1 MARQTEL
8 LKGTLDLLILR
19 SLELE
24 PRHGLGIAE
33 RIEQVTRGTFIVKP
47 GSLFPALH
55 RLERQGF
62 IDGEWI
68 LTPAGKRAPSAPHRE
83 SWGPITMSSPSCARS
98 STRPKP
104 SPRSME
110 NHSSS

>member
-33 RIEQVTRGTFIVKP
+33 RIEQVTRGTFVGKP
-47 GSLFPALH
+47 GSLFPALY
-55 RLERQGF
+55 RLEQQGF
-62 IDGEWI
+62 IDGEWTVSPAGRRAKAYQ
-68 LTPAGKRAPSAPHRE
+68 LTAAGKRQLAAE
-83 SWGPITMSSPSCARS
+83 KKEWARIALAVGQ
-98 STRPKP
+98 
-104 SPRSME
+104 MLE
-110 NHSSS
+110 